1 MKKRIEEKMYEK
13 GIELIILGLR
23 VTKPDLNQKD
33 AENFIINVGN
43 YLQLKRLKRGQQWI
57 TPSTYSLLALYYV
70 GVGYEKTQSKKGR
83 TTSIHIYSKPLE
95 NIFDGNKTWNV
106 VRQY

>member
-1 MKKRIEEKMYEK
+1 MKKRIEEKIYEK

-43 YLQLKRLKRGQQWI
+43 YLQLKRLKRGQQ
-57 TPSTYSLLALYYV
+57 
-70 GVGYEKTQSKKGR
+70 
-83 TTSIHIYSKPLE
+83 
-95 NIFDGNKTWNV
+95 
-106 VRQY
+106 